1 MKSSSNKVICVLIAS
16 TSLTAFII
24 SVCNP
29 APAFFFL
36 SSFSAAAVASVV
48 DDVILK
54 NSFWAV
60 VVAVTPPSFFTITSA
75 SIIPGSTPIS
85 SISSNTA
92 ALVISRL
99 NMATSSNNS
108 EPSLKKSRS
117 SVINAVA
124 SLAVNDDP
132 IAPPPTLPSEA
143 VTPKAFHKADSNPL
157 LLNSLAATALPLVAL
172 TMEYLY
178 ESYLELSFVTF
189 KYCCLGIP
197 IFSLLVGRSIP
208 LYWLLFPPP
217 PPPLSSLMIGGT
229 LSSGPDKSSYISS
242 YNSSTGPNF
251 D

>member
-36 SSFSAAAVASVV
+36 SSFSAAASV

-54 NSFWAV
+54 KSFWAV
-60 VVAVTPPSFFTITSA
+60 VVVTPPSFFTITSA

-132 IAPPPTLPSEA
+132 IAPPPTPLPLEA

-189 KYCCLGIP
+189 KYSCLGIP
-197 IFSLLVGRSIP
+197 IFNLLVGRSIP